1 MVEETDLLFE
11 GREDELIKECLEYYI
26 RTYETGSPL
35 RPGAGGPA
43 TTQRK
48 ELDDEENSNS

>member
-1 MVEETDLLFE
+1 MEETDFLFG

-35 RPGAGGPA
+35 RLGAGGRA
-43 TTQRK
+43 TNHRK
-48 ELDDEENSNS
+48 ELDDEENSYN